1 MLAHKASL
9 NKLKKIKILQN
20 VFLNTMEFSYKSLT
34 IKYLENHP
42 PKYLNNTV
50 LNNSWAKDKIK
61 GKLETI
67 LKCMTTKERSLYL

>member
-9 NKLKKIKILQN
+9 NKLKRIKILQN

-34 IKYLENHP
+34 IKYLEHPP
-42 PKYLNNTV
+42 PKYLNRV

-67 LKCMTTKERSLYL
+67 LNCMTTKERSLYL